1 MPTLTS
7 KEKAALETIIKFKK
21 EHEYSPSVRE
31 LGSAIG
37 INSTSTVTLL
47 IQKLQKKGYI
57 TTDNYKYRTIKV
69 IKNPDGSPK
78 RKLLEVPCLVGD
90 NIYAIENGKVI
101 ELIVFSIYT
110 SLQDILVNA
119 TVLSTG
125 KKFTYSFK
133 SDFGKKVFIL
143 EEDAYMNLKK

>member
-7 KEKAALETIIKFKK
+7 KEKTTLEAIIKFKE

-31 LGSAIG
+31 LALAIG
-37 INSTSTVTLL
+37 VNSTSTVSML
-47 IQKLQKKGYI
+47 IEKLQKKGYI
-57 TTDNYKYRTIKV
+57 STNNYKSRTIKV

-78 RKLLEVPCLVGD
+78 GKLLEVPCLVGD
-90 NIYAIENGKVI
+90 IIYAIDNDKVI

-110 SLQDILVNA
+110 SFQDILVNA

-125 KKFTYSFK
+125 KQSTYSFK
-133 SDFGKKVFIL
+133 SDFGKNISITFKS
-143 EEDAYMNLKK
+143 YY

>member
-1 MPTLTS
+1 MPTLTL
-7 KEKAALETIIKFKK
+7 KEKTTLEAIIKFKE

-31 LGSAIG
+31 LALAIG
-37 INSTSTVTLL
+37 VNSTSTVSML
-47 IQKLQKKGYI
+47 IEKLQKKGYI
-57 TTDNYKYRTIKV
+57 STNNYKSRTIKV
-69 IKNPDGSPK
+69 IKNPDGSRK
-78 RKLLEVPCLVGD
+78 GKLLEVPCLVGD
-90 NIYAIENGKVI
+90 NIYAIDNGEVI

-125 KKFTYSFK
+125 KKSTYSFK